1 MDLGHSTAPPPLA
14 HGSRGEEHDSR
25 RQDFQD
31 YMASMDLMG
40 TPVEERVNVF
50 GEFVEI
56 QSRIARDPSTRTPW
70 PIRRLAE
77 YVCGTSAPP
86 QDDSLL
92 YDHDFDDEDTTRR
105 CEEAAYCRAALESHA
120 GIDPP
125 PDPGV
130 AEGGSA
136 PYKGQGSVMFSY
148 RESGKMRF
156 GTLNVKGLIQGVPG
170 VSLYYMYLCTCFVF
184 TDNHVFYCS
193 FVCSGTHSWL
203 MSSGHSRLTT
213 SMCWG

>member
-1 MDLGHSTAPPPLA
+1 MDLGHSTTPPPLA

-40 TPVEERVNVF
+40 APVEERINVF

-70 PIRRLAE
+70 PIRRFAV

-92 YDHDFDDEDTTRR
+92 YDHDFDDEDAARR

-120 GIDPP
+120 GIDPSH
-125 PDPGV
+125 DPGV

-170 VSLYYMYLCTCFVF
+170 VSHHCVYCLHVLYLLTIM
-184 TDNHVFYCS
+184 FYIVHL
-193 FVCSGTHSWL
+193 FAAGLIH
-203 MSSGHSRLTT
+203 G
-213 SMCWG
+213 

>member
-25 RQDFQD
+25 RQDFLD

-70 PIRRLAE
+70 PIRRLGE
-77 YVCGTSAPP
+77 YGCTSAPP
-86 QDDSLL
+86 QDDSLVD
-92 YDHDFDDEDTTRR
+92 DHDFDDEDTTRR

-120 GIDPP
+120 GIDPS

-136 PYKGQGSVMFSY
+136 PLSKEEKTVVMVVY
-148 RESGKMRF
+148 GYTGMTTVRVPPEA
-156 GTLNVKGLIQGVPG
+156 VKNFNTMVGRVVSDLDERYDGRIICMGDFNSLADVSSDGMGLINGVRPC
-170 VSLYYMYLCTCFVF
+170 VV
-184 TDNHVFYCS
+184 
-193 FVCSGTHSWL
+193 
-203 MSSGHSRLTT
+203 
-213 SMCWG
+213 